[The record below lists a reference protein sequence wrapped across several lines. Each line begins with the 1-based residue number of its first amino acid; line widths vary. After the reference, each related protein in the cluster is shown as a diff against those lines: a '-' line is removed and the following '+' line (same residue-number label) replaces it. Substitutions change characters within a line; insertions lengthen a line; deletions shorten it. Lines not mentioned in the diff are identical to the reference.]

1 MVETAALIVVLVI
14 ALALFFDFTNGFHDT
29 ANAMAT
35 PIATG
40 ALKPKTA
47 VLLAAVLNLVG
58 AFLSTEVSKTVSHGI
73 INEGSILEAGAEL
86 FLAVIFAGLIGAIT
100 WNMLTWLLG
109 LPSSSSHAL
118 FGGLIGATLVGVGL
132 GGIDFGMVL
141 SKIVLPALIAP
152 LTAGII
158 AYVATKL
165 AYSITRRYDGRPDGR
180 DGFRWGQIFT
190 SSLVA
195 LAHGTNDA
203 QKTMGVITLAL
214 ITIGWQSQDH
224 ADPYLWV
231 IVACAFTIALGTY
244 LGGWRIIRTLGK
256 GLTEVKPAQGF
267 SAESSTAAT
276 ILASSAL
283 GFALSTTQVASG
295 SVIGS
300 GLGRRGST
308 VRWRTAGR
316 IAIGWLLT
324 LPAAA
329 TVGALAALLVV
340 WLGNWGVAIDA
351 VLAVVIIV
359 GLFLRSRRNAVTSE
373 NAMSGVA
380 ESGRA
385 VEHPDVPPPTRRQT
399 RLELV
404 RALDR
409 AERKAADAEKA
420 ARRARKLKKNG
431 GSDAAI
437 KAARKAAD
445 RAHRKL
451 AEAQS
456 AAQEWE
462 SLSASRR
469 ARADL
474 AEWDASDD
482 EAADREAR
490 R

>member
-1 MVETAALIVVLVI
+1 VETAALIVVLVI

-47 VLLAAVLNLVG
+47 VLLAAVLNLIG
-58 AFLSTEVSKTVSHGI
+58 AFLSTEVAKTVSGGIVNEEDISHGLLP
-73 INEGSILEAGAEL
+73 SL
-86 FLAVIFAGLIGAIT
+86 IFAGLIGAIT

-118 FGGLIGATLVGVGL
+118 FGGLIGATLVGVGAA
-132 GGIDFGMVL
+132 GINFGVVL
-141 SKIVLPALIAP
+141 SKVVLPALIAP

-158 AYVATKL
+158 AFAVTKI
-165 AYSITRRYDGRPDGR
+165 AYGITRRYDGKPDGR
-180 DGFRWGQIFT
+180 SGFRVGQIFT
-190 SSLVA
+190 SSMVA

-214 ITIGWQSQDH
+214 ITVGWQSGEHHEPQ
-224 ADPYLWV
+224 LWV
-231 IVACAFTIALGTY
+231 IVACAVTIALGTY

-267 SAESSTAAT
+267 AAESSTAAT

-300 GLGRRGST
+300 GLGRRGSQ

-324 LPAAA
+324 LPAAGA
-329 TVGALAALLVV
+329 VGALAALLVV
-340 WLGNWGVAIDA
+340 WLETLGVIIGAI
-351 VLAVVIIV
+351 LAVAIIV
-359 GLFLRSRRNAVTSE
+359 GLYLRSRRNEVTHA
-373 NAMSGVA
+373 NAMSDVA
-380 ESGRA
+380 DSGHA
-385 VEHPDVPPPTRRQT
+385 VEQPEVPGPTRRRT
-399 RLELV
+399 RLELL

-409 AERKAADAEKA
+409 AERKAEEADKA
-420 ARRARKLKKNG
+420 AARARKLKKKG
-431 GSDAAI
+431 GTDSEV
-437 KAARKAAD
+437 KAARKAAA
-445 RAHRKL
+445 RAARKL
-451 AEAQS
+451 GEAQK

-462 SLSASRR
+462 ALRANRR
-469 ARADL
+469 ARAEL
-474 AEWDASDD
+474 AEWDAAGD
-482 EAADREAR
+482 EADEQGAQR
-490 R
+490 

>member
-1 MVETAALIVVLVI
+1 
-14 ALALFFDFTNGFHDT
+14 
-29 ANAMAT
+29 
-35 PIATG
+35 
-40 ALKPKTA
+40 
-47 VLLAAVLNLVG
+47 
-58 AFLSTEVSKTVSHGI
+58 
-73 INEGSILEAGAEL
+73 
-86 FLAVIFAGLIGAIT
+86 
-100 WNMLTWLLG
+100 
-109 LPSSSSHAL
+109 
-118 FGGLIGATLVGVGL
+118 
-132 GGIDFGMVL
+132 
-141 SKIVLPALIAP
+141 
-152 LTAGII
+152 
-158 AYVATKL
+158 
-165 AYSITRRYDGRPDGR
+165 
-180 DGFRWGQIFT
+180 
-190 SSLVA
+190 
-195 LAHGTNDA
+195 
-203 QKTMGVITLAL
+203 
-214 ITIGWQSQDH
+214 
-224 ADPYLWV
+224 
-231 IVACAFTIALGTY
+231 
-244 LGGWRIIRTLGK
+244 
-256 GLTEVKPAQGF
+256 
-267 SAESSTAAT
+267 
-276 ILASSAL
+276 
-283 GFALSTTQVASG
+283 
-295 SVIGS
+295 
-300 GLGRRGST
+300 
-308 VRWRTAGR
+308 
-316 IAIGWLLT
+316 
-324 LPAAA
+324 
-329 TVGALAALLVV
+329 LVV